1 MKATICFG
9 SFFAKQETLFD
20 CTRILSLALLLW
32 GLSAHTDAQDVAGLD
47 KAYHPGE
54 QVHVIITFAAP
65 VELSGGGVSFGL
77 TKLDDEA
84 QRLWTRGFNLV
95 QLRRLQP
102 NQYEAT
108 GPVPEYAA
116 SGAYRLTRA
125 WSGVSDLSKNFDYP
139 DTLHQDITIR
149 VINEKRDPLPALTEI
164 KLIK

>member
-1 MKATICFG
+1 MKGDASSRRRGRLPETHLVL
-9 SFFAKQETLFD
+9 AVKYRKQNRMPPD
-20 CTRILSLALLLW
+20 HIQA
-32 GLSAHTDAQDVAGLD
+32 
-47 KAYHPGE
+47 
-54 QVHVIITFAAP
+54 AAP
-65 VELSGGGVSFGL
+65 VELSGGGVAFSL

-84 QRLWTRGFNLV
+84 QRLWTRGFSLV
-95 QLRRLQP
+95 QLKRLQP

-125 WSGVSDLSKNFDYP
+125 WSGVSDLSKNYDYP